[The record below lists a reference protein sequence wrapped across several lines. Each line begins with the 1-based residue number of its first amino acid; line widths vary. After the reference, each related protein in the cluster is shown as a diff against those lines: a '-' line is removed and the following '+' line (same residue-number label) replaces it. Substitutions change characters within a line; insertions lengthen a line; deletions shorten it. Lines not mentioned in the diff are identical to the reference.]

1 MPDKFKI
8 GLITDSRRVSKY
20 VRQFIEWAETQD
32 HLYISNL
39 IIQDIHRS
47 QLANIHNGK
56 FLLKKPGIIH
66 SLQRASFALITKL
79 ESIVIQKSKKYKGHF
94 KKFDVGPAFKKTLH
108 IKPIVSESGL
118 VYRFS
123 QQDVEEIRNLNLDA
137 LVHVGSG
144 LLRGDILQAAT
155 FGVICADASDV
166 RFFRGGP
173 PGFWEVFT
181 KRDCTGFTIQQLT
194 EERDRE
200 NILFRGQFSTR
211 FFYVL
216 NQAFLYIRS
225 NYYLQKVLSDIAR
238 TRSLPPF
245 IGSIPYFNPTFGIPS
260 LYQQLLYLFTV
271 AKKVVYK
278 KIDKLFF
285 IRMRKWAVAYTYCNW
300 NELVMWR
307 GIRIPNPPGHFLA
320 DPFVMT
326 VNNETCCFVEDFDKV
341 TDKGG
346 ISAYRLNEHG
356 AERLGLVISEPFHM
370 SFPYIFKYQ
379 SKIYMCPETC
389 INKDIRV
396 YECVSFPL
404 EWKLKEVIMSNI
416 SAADTMIFEHD
427 GLWWMFTN
435 IDSLESD
442 DHCLQLSIFYA
453 DNPLSTH
460 WQAHP
465 KNPIFVD
472 SSKAR
477 NAGFLTDDHSMY
489 RISQQQGFDQYG
501 KGAVMQKITVLNK
514 IQYEEEFVI
523 AIEPNFFDGIDGTHH
538 MHSNNLY
545 TVYDFFK

>member
-94 KKFDVGPAFKKTLH
+94 KKFDVGPTFKKPLH

-238 TRSLPPF
+238 TRSLPLGYQAF
-245 IGSIPYFNPTFGIPS
+245 ISNCCTYSRLPKKSSTKKSISCFLFACANGLLHIPTAIGMNSLCGAAFGYPIP
-260 LYQQLLYLFTV
+260 Q
-271 AKKVVYK
+271 
-278 KIDKLFF
+278 
-285 IRMRKWAVAYTYCNW
+285 
-300 NELVMWR
+300 
-307 GIRIPNPPGHFLA
+307 
-320 DPFVMT
+320 
-326 VNNETCCFVEDFDKV
+326 
-341 TDKGG
+341 
-346 ISAYRLNEHG
+346 
-356 AERLGLVISEPFHM
+356 VIFWP
-370 SFPYIFKYQ
+370 
-379 SKIYMCPETC
+379 T
-389 INKDIRV
+389 
-396 YECVSFPL
+396 PL
-404 EWKLKEVIMSNI
+404 
-416 SAADTMIFEHD
+416 
-427 GLWWMFTN
+427 
-435 IDSLESD
+435 
-442 DHCLQLSIFYA
+442 
-453 DNPLSTH
+453 
-460 WQAHP
+460 
-465 KNPIFVD
+465 
-472 SSKAR
+472 
-477 NAGFLTDDHSMY
+477 
-489 RISQQQGFDQYG
+489 
-501 KGAVMQKITVLNK
+501 
-514 IQYEEEFVI
+514 
-523 AIEPNFFDGIDGTHH
+523 
-538 MHSNNLY
+538 
-545 TVYDFFK
+545 